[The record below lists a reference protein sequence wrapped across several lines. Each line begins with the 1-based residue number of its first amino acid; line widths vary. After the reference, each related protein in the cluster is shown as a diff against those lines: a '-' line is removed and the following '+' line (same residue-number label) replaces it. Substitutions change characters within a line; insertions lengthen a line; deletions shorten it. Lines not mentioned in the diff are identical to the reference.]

1 MLHSIKLRAN
11 KGVSKAVLNNEL
23 GHLCRHTFFN
33 RPGMRDVSL
42 TRKFEKG
49 KITLGILVKIR
60 SNRYK
65 DVVLSDTELPIYID
79 RTKYNSGVMKS
90 LFKFYNSVVNMT
102 KTYVTIE
109 FNLLRDYIAANDKH
123 GMVEYNKDLFEH
135 ICVKVNGQE
144 FHFINQDIVIK
155 HIKIGYENEYG
166 VRHLCFNLMG
176 ALDQRYIFKGY
187 YKDLYR
193 IHYLLAFEKIASEM
207 RVKDKY
213 KKVLLDA
220 IRSALKNY
228 KMYGHSTANTVYKI
242 KREIFGLN
250 LVKLINWVLYLACN
264 TPIDFIVSMA
274 TTKPKYDMGWEIIH
288 NIRIAI
294 AINRVLIEP
303 EYGYN
308 RVKQNLLKDIAYG
321 EKLLKKLKKDD
332 DNLDYLLALKRTI
345 SKGRL
350 PAIK

>member
-1 MLHSIKLRAN
+1 MLHSVKLRAN
-11 KGVSKAVLNNEL
+11 KGVSKAVLNTEL

-33 RPGMRDVSL
+33 RPGMRDISIG
-42 TRKFEKG
+42 RRFEKG
-49 KITLGILVKIR
+49 KITLSLLAKIR
-60 SNRYK
+60 SNRNK
-65 DVVLSDTELPIYID
+65 DVVISDTELPIYID
-79 RTKYNSGVMKS
+79 RTKHNSEVMKS
-90 LFKFYNSVVNMT
+90 LFKFYNSVVNTT

-109 FNLLRDYIAANDKH
+109 FNLLHDYIAPNDKH
-123 GMVEYNKDLFEH
+123 GMVEYRSDLFEH
-135 ICVKVNGQE
+135 ICVKVNGAE
-144 FHFINQDIVIK
+144 FHFINQDIIIK
-155 HIKIGYENEYG
+155 HIKIGYEKDYNIEQ
-166 VRHLCFNLMG
+166 LCFGLMG

-193 IHYLLAFEKIASEM
+193 IHYLLAFEQIA
-207 RVKDKY
+207 RDLNVKDKY
-213 KKVLLDA
+213 QKVLLGM

-228 KMYGHSTANTVYKI
+228 KMYGRSTANTVYKI
-242 KREIFGLN
+242 KHDIFGLN
-250 LVKLINWVLYLACN
+250 NIKLIKWILWLSTNSPTDYV
-264 TPIDFIVSMA
+264 VSMG
-274 TTKPKYDMGWEIIH
+274 TTKPDYVMAWEVIRT
-288 NIRIAI
+288 IRIAI